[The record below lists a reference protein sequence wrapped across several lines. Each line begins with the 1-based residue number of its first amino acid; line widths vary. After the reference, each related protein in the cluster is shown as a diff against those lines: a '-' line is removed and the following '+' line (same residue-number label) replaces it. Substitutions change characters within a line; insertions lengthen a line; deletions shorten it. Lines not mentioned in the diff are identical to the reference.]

1 MPRQMPPDRF
11 AAVVAASAQVFVA
24 HGFQRAQVQDVA
36 DVLGI
41 SKGALYGY
49 ATGKLALFSAALR
62 YADGVEPL
70 PDRSMLPVAPA
81 LPGDLAG
88 VVRDRLAAQ
97 IPDLALTRALQRDA
111 PPDGVTG
118 TQELSGVV
126 ADLYRRLSANRF
138 AIKLVDRCA
147 PEFSELRQ
155 VWFED
160 GRSLQM
166 GAMAE
171 YLRRRAASGHLA
183 VPGVVDLVAR
193 TVVEL
198 CVLWAVHR
206 HWDPAGTPPGLP
218 PGRTDFDD
226 DEVVDML
233 TQLLALSTAPALIG
247 GTSSAHGSRARAR
260 PTPRA
265 DGRRS

>member
-1 MPRQMPPDRF
+1 MSRQMPPERF

-36 DVLGI
+36 DVLGL

-62 YADGVEPL
+62 YSDGVEPL

-81 LPGDLAG
+81 LPGDLAA

-97 IPDLALTRALQRDA
+97 IPDLELTAALLRDG
-111 PPDGVTG
+111 PPGGVTG
-118 TQELSGVV
+118 PQELAMVV
-126 ADLYRRLSANRF
+126 TDLYRRLSANRF

-171 YLRRRAASGHLA
+171 YLRRRADAGHLA
-183 VPGVVDLVAR
+183 IPGVVELVAR
-193 TVVEL
+193 TMVEL
-198 CVLWAVHR
+198 CVLWGVHR
-206 HWDPAGTPPGLP
+206 HWDPAGTPAGLP
-218 PGRTDFDD
+218 LGQNDFDD

-233 TQLLALSTAPALIG
+233 TGLLVHGTTPAAASPPAVAASTP
-247 GTSSAHGSRARAR
+247 SRRTR
-260 PTPRA
+260 R
-265 DGRRS
+265 GRS

>member
-36 DVLGI
+36 DVLGV

-49 ATGKLALFSAALR
+49 ATGKLALFSAAVR

-97 IPDLALTRALQRDA
+97 IPELELTQALLRDA
-111 PPDGVTG
+111 PPVGVTG
-118 TQELSGVV
+118 PQELAAVV
-126 ADLYRRLSANRF
+126 ADLYRQLSANRF

-171 YLRRRAASGHLA
+171 YLRRRGDSGHL
-183 VPGVVDLVAR
+183 VVSGVVELVSR
-193 TVVEL
+193 TMVEL
-198 CVLWAVHR
+198 CVLWGVHR
-206 HWDPAGTPPGLP
+206 HWDPAGTPAGLP
-218 PGRTDFDD
+218 AGQNDFDD

-233 TQLLALSTAPALIG
+233 TGLLVHGTTPAAAVPPAVIASAPIR
-247 GTSSAHGSRARAR
+247 RAR
-260 PTPRA
+260 
-265 DGRRS
+265 S

>member
-1 MPRQMPPDRF
+1 
-11 AAVVAASAQVFVA
+11 VVAASAQVFVA

-36 DVLGI
+36 DVLGV

-81 LPGDLAG
+81 LPGDLAV
-88 VVRDRLAAQ
+88 VVRGRLAAQ
-97 IPDLALTRALQRDA
+97 LPDLELTAALLRDE

-118 TQELSGVV
+118 PQELTAVV

-166 GAMAE
+166 GAMAD
-171 YLRRRAASGHLA
+171 YLRRRSDSGHLV
-183 VPGVVDLVAR
+183 VPGVVELVAR

-206 HWDPAGTPPGLP
+206 HWDPAGTPVGLP
-218 PGRTDFDD
+218 AGREDFDD

-233 TQLLALSTAPALIG
+233 TQLLARGTAPAPSVATKTG
-247 GTSSAHGSRARAR
+247 
-260 PTPRA
+260 
-265 DGRRS
+265 GRR

>member
-36 DVLGI
+36 DVLGV

-49 ATGKLALFSAALR
+49 ANGKLALFSAALR

-97 IPDLALTRALQRDA
+97 IPQLELTQALLRDA
-111 PPDGVTG
+111 PPEGVTG
-118 TQELSGVV
+118 PQELAAVV

-171 YLRRRAASGHLA
+171 YLRRRGDSGHLA
-183 VPGVVDLVAR
+183 VPGVVELVAR
-193 TVVEL
+193 TMVEL
-198 CVLWAVHR
+198 CVLWGVHR
-206 HWDPAGTPPGLP
+206 HWDPAGTPAGLP
-218 PGRTDFDD
+218 AGQNDFDD

-233 TQLLALSTAPALIG
+233 TGLLVHGTTPAAAVPPAGMAAAP
-247 GTSSAHGSRARAR
+247 TR
-260 PTPRA
+260 PTRPTRR
-265 DGRRS
+265 GRS

>member
-1 MPRQMPPDRF
+1 MPRRMPPDRF
-11 AAVVAASAQVFVA
+11 GAVVAASAQVFVA

-36 DVLGI
+36 DVLGV

-70 PDRSMLPVAPA
+70 PDRSMLPVSAA
-81 LPGDLAG
+81 LPGDLAA
-88 VVRDRLAAQ
+88 VVRARLAGQ
-97 IPDLALTRALQRDA
+97 LPDLELTAALQREA

-118 TQELSGVV
+118 PEELAVV
-126 ADLYRRLSANRF
+126 VRDLYWRLSAHRF

-160 GRSLQM
+160 GRSPQM

-171 YLRRRAASGHLA
+171 YLRRRGASGHLV
-183 VPGVVDLVAR
+183 VPGVVELVAR

-206 HWDPAGTPPGLP
+206 HWDPAGTPVGLP
-218 PGRTDFDD
+218 ASREDFDD

-233 TQLLALSTAPALIG
+233 TRLLARGTAPTPSAAASTAKTAKAAK
-247 GTSSAHGSRARAR
+247 SAQAG
-260 PTPRA
+260 
-265 DGRRS
+265 GRR

>member
-1 MPRQMPPDRF
+1 MPRQMPPERF

-36 DVLGI
+36 DVLGL

-62 YADGVEPL
+62 YSDGVEPL

-81 LPGDLAG
+81 LPGDLAA

-97 IPDLALTRALQRDA
+97 IPDLELTAALLRDG
-111 PPDGVTG
+111 PPGGVTG
-118 TQELSGVV
+118 PQELAMVV
-126 ADLYRRLSANRF
+126 TDLYRRLSANRF

-171 YLRRRAASGHLA
+171 YLRRRADAGHLA
-183 VPGVVDLVAR
+183 VPGVVELVAR
-193 TVVEL
+193 TMVEL
-198 CVLWAVHR
+198 CVLWGVHR
-206 HWDPAGTPPGLP
+206 HWDPAGAPAGLP
-218 PGRTDFDD
+218 SGQNDFDD

-233 TQLLALSTAPALIG
+233 TGLLVHGTTPAAASPPAVAASAPIRRTGL
-247 GTSSAHGSRARAR
+247 AR
-260 PTPRA
+260 
-265 DGRRS
+265 S

>member
-1 MPRQMPPDRF
+1 MPPDRL

-36 DVLGI
+36 DVLGL
-41 SKGALYGY
+41 SKGTLYGY

-88 VVRDRLAAQ
+88 VVWDRLAAQ
-97 IPDLALTRALQRDA
+97 ISDLELTQALLRDA
-111 PPDGVTG
+111 PPDGVSG
-118 TQELSGVV
+118 PQELAGVV

-160 GRSLQM
+160 GRSLHM

-171 YLRRRAASGHLA
+171 YLRRRSATGHL
-183 VPGVVDLVAR
+183 VVRGVVELVAR

-206 HWDPAGTPPGLP
+206 HWDPAGTPLGLP
-218 PGRTDFDD
+218 PGRNDFDD
-226 DEVVDML
+226 EEVVDML
-233 TQLLALSTAPALIG
+233 TELLTHGTAPARSG
-247 GTSSAHGSRARAR
+247 GTSSS
-260 PTPRA
+260 
-265 DGRRS
+265 GRS